1 MFLIVCFQ
9 VKSEVCL
16 SPDHLLS
23 PSLSPQSSSYA
34 ASSSGGMAATN
45 TNSSTTINNNIK
57 FGPLLPQK
65 WCKVYDANLQV
76 LKQNSQTI
84 IGWYCYRIPRWLVNM
99 YFLTF
104 FSGDADTKA
113 GGGSGQGFQFLYYWW
128 LFHCTKEKSLSG
140 IFKKD
145 FSPRLPLGTISP
157 PPLTCCCVVV
167 VSSNLPFCRFD
178 ISISFVNFLLLL

>member
-1 MFLIVCFQ
+1 MFLFDCFQ

-76 LKQNSQTI
+76 LKLNSQTI
-84 IGWYCYRIPRWLVNM
+84 IGWYCHRIPRWRVNM

-104 FSGDADTKA
+104 FQEMPTPKLVVVADK
-113 GGGSGQGFQFLYYWW
+113 GFNFSTIDDSFIVQKKNHFQVFLRKISHRDYHSVLSLLLLW
-128 LFHCTKEKSLSG
+128 L
-140 IFKKD
+140 
-145 FSPRLPLGTISP
+145 
-157 PPLTCCCVVV
+157 VV
-167 VSSNLPFCRFD
+167 VSW
-178 ISISFVNFLLLL
+178 